1 MKDCKLFGRRHSPF
15 TGLVESYIYIAR
27 LHRTVLERQLNKTGV
42 YRSQHQLLM
51 HIADNPN
58 ASQKELARI
67 QNVSTAAVA
76 VTLKKLEK
84 GGYVGRI
91 VDRDD
96 NRYNKI
102 RITEKGRKEVER
114 SIDLFKRVEKGMFA
128 GFSSEEKECFYSCLQ
143 KLSGNLEQMLQ
154 QAKKEDWN

>member
-1 MKDCKLFGRRHSPF
+1 MDHKI
-15 TGLVESYIYIAR
+15 VEAFMR
-27 LHRTVLERQLNKTGV
+27 VGKCHRTLLEHYLNKDGL
-42 YRSQHQLLM
+42 YRVQHQLLM
-51 HIADNPN
+51 CVYKYPD

-96 NRYNKI
+96 NRYNRI

>member
-1 MKDCKLFGRRHSPF
+1 MDHKI
-15 TGLVESYIYIAR
+15 VEAFMR
-27 LHRTVLERQLNKTGV
+27 VGKCHRTLLEHYLNKDGL
-42 YRSQHQLLM
+42 YRVQHQLLM
-51 HIADNPN
+51 CVYKYPD

-114 SIDLFKRVEKGMFA
+114 SIEAGGKGNVRRLFF
-128 GFSSEEKECFYSCLQ
+128 
-143 KLSGNLEQMLQ
+143 
-154 QAKKEDWN
+154 

>member
-1 MKDCKLFGRRHSPF
+1 MGSEMCIRDR
-15 TGLVESYIYIAR
+15 
-27 LHRTVLERQLNKTGV
+27 
-42 YRSQHQLLM
+42 LLM
-51 HIADNPN
+51 CVYKYPD

>member
-1 MKDCKLFGRRHSPF
+1 MPPDASGH
-15 TGLVESYIYIAR
+15 Y
-27 LHRTVLERQLNKTGV
+27 LNKDGL
-42 YRSQHQLLM
+42 YRVQHQLLM
-51 HIADNPN
+51 CVYKYPD

-114 SIDLFKRVEKGMFA
+114 SIDF
-128 GFSSEEKECFYSCLQ
+128 
-143 KLSGNLEQMLQ
+143 LSGWKRECS
-154 QAKKEDWN
+154 QAFLLRKRSAFTAVSRSFPEISSRCSSRQKRRIGTDMKRYKKYITPYLALFSWAPS